1 MAGPGPSIPPVS
13 VQGSTLIER
22 RASCVGS
29 AKNLIVTEFGE
40 FVMILM
46 KRAGTFAA
54 ALGLSLGLGL
64 SSADAKTFKYAFQGD
79 LNALDPYTLNETFTL
94 GALGNVMEGLTK
106 RDKDLKIVPAL
117 AVKWENPEPTRWRF
131 YLRKGVKFHGGEDF
145 TADDVV
151 ASVERAKHADS
162 QIRSRIQADTK
173 IVKID
178 DYTVDFITS
187 APNPFVYYEWDTW
200 YILSKKWME
209 ANGALIPQSTK
220 STSLNPWAL
229 KVNGTGPFTIESHTP
244 GVKTVFKPNPN
255 WWDKPEHNLTEVI
268 FQTIKSDSTRVAA
281 LLSGEIDMMDPVPPQ
296 DIERINAN
304 PKTQVLIGPELR
316 TIFFNMDSMRDEL
329 KYSNVK
335 GKNPFKD
342 PRVRKAFYQAID
354 IEAIKSKVMR
364 NMSVPSAL
372 LISPLLYARASEF
385 KRHPYDVEA
394 AKKLME
400 EAGYKDGFELRV
412 DCPNDRYV
420 NDEAI
425 CQAAVAMLSRIN
437 VKATLNA
444 QPKAKYFDFAGPTGK
459 YDSSFGMLGWT
470 PGSGDSYNVIDQIL
484 GCRDADGKGGTFNY
498 GGWCNPKVTDYAK
511 QILSE
516 TDQTK
521 RNEMIYQV
529 YKIVHDEVGLI
540 PLHQQG
546 LAWGVSKSIKL
557 TQRADNQIL
566 LYWVQKTD

>member
-1 MAGPGPSIPPVS
+1 MRTFSRTRALALAMGVGAIL
-13 VQGSTLIER
+13 GTTL
-22 RASCVGS
+22 ATT
-29 AKNLIVTEFGE
+29 L
-40 FVMILM
+40 
-46 KRAGTFAA
+46 GTTAA
-54 ALGLSLGLGL
+54 H
-64 SSADAKTFKYAFQGD
+64 AKTFKYAFQGD

-106 RDKDLKIVPAL
+106 RDKDLKIIPGL
-117 AVKWENPEPTRWRF
+117 AEKWENPEPTRWRF
-131 YLRKGVKFHGGEDF
+131 TLRKGVKFHGGEDF

-151 ASVERAKHADS
+151 FSAERAKHPDS
-162 QIRSRIQADTK
+162 QIRSRLQADTK
-173 IVKID
+173 IVKVD
-178 DYTVDFITS
+178 DHTVDFIT
-187 APNPFVYYEWDTW
+187 ALPNPIIFYEWDTW
-200 YILSKKWME
+200 YMFSKKWAE
-209 ANGALIPQSTK
+209 ANGAQTPQSAK

-229 KVNGTGPFTIESHTP
+229 KVNGTGPFMIESHTP
-244 GVKTVFKPNPN
+244 GVKTVFKNNPN
-255 WWDKPEHNLTEVI
+255 WWGKPEHNLTEVI
-268 FQTIKSDSTRVAA
+268 FQTIKSDATRVAA
-281 LLSGEIDMMDPVPPQ
+281 LLSGEVDMMDPVPPQ

-304 PKTQVLIGPELR
+304 GKTQVLIGPELR

-329 KYSNVK
+329 KYSSVK

-342 PRVRKAFYQAID
+342 VRVRKAFYQAID

-372 LISPLLYARASEF
+372 LISPLLYVRGGEF

-444 QPKAKYFDFAGPTGK
+444 QPKAKFFEFAGPTGK
-459 YDSSFGMLGWT
+459 YDSSFNMLGWT

-498 GGWCNPKVTDYAK
+498 GGWCNPKVTEFGK
-511 QILSE
+511 QIISE

-521 RNEMIYQV
+521 RNELIYQV

-540 PLHQQG
+540 PLHQQS
-546 LAWGVSKSIKL
+546 LAWGVSKGIKI

-566 LYWVQKTD
+566 LYWVQKTE